1 LKNSGKKAVTVRAQ
15 YQPDARRDAYVFI
28 NDVKIGVLSDGQSVS
43 TFSIPYDLQTAE
55 VLTLKIAKGE
65 KRITP
70 HVYEVR
76 ILKE

>member
-1 LKNSGKKAVTVRAQ
+1 VTVRVQ

>member
-1 LKNSGKKAVTVRAQ
+1 MFNISRMPVEMLMCS
-15 YQPDARRDAYVFI
+15 F
-28 NDVKIGVLSDGQSVS
+28 KIGVLSDGQSVS
-43 TFSIPYDLQTAE
+43 TFSIPSDLQTAE